1 MRKETRWK
9 AGFFALLTFMLVAV
23 IIIAMMLFW
32 PAKQEPLPKSKNK
45 EKDYVGFTVHS
56 NKHDLTQIINHYIE
70 KEKLN
75 GPINYE
81 IILKDDVE
89 LYGEIEVFSKTIDL
103 HMTFEPKALENG
115 DLILYQKSASVG
127 KMNLPVSYILK
138 FIRNSYNLPSW
149 VIIQPKDEWIYVSL
163 EKMELKG
170 DMKVKADKFN
180 LKEDD
185 ITLTFMV
192 DVVK

>member
-1 MRKETRWK
+1 
-9 AGFFALLTFMLVAV
+9 
-23 IIIAMMLFW
+23 
-32 PAKQEPLPKSKNK
+32 
-45 EKDYVGFTVHS
+45 
-56 NKHDLTQIINHYIE
+56 
-70 KEKLN
+70 
-75 GPINYE
+75 
-81 IILKDDVE
+81 
-89 LYGEIEVFSKTIDL
+89 
-103 HMTFEPKALENG
+103 MTFEPKALENG

-149 VIIQPKDEWIYVSL
+149 VIIQPKDELIYVSL